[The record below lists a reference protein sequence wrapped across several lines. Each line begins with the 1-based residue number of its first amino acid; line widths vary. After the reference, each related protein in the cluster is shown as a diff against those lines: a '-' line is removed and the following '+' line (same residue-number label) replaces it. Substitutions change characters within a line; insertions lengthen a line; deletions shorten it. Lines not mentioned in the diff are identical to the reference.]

1 MILRVAL
8 GFYDH
13 LKKSGE
19 AETKQGKAKRQ
30 SKRVE
35 AEEQKSAKARGGK
48 ECPKTEM
55 DKK

>member
-35 AEEQKSAKARGGK
+35 AEELKSAQARGGK
-48 ECPKTEM
+48 EK
-55 DKK
+55 